1 MSWLILLSL
10 AKFCFYTGVL
20 NFIGIAAMVR
30 LFADSYYSQPEN
42 PLPGRYF
49 RWLVVSLILSILGAV
64 ATVLLNA
71 GMLMD
76 NGLAGIADPLM
87 LQIVWESSIGQQ
99 ALARCA
105 ALLLMILCTAW
116 AVARRSL
123 IGSKALSGMMIVSI
137 GVAGWSFTQSGHTA
151 AAGGLEQILVALH
164 VIVAGWWLGSFYP
177 LITLC
182 NLKEPATLKLTLHQ
196 YGKQAA
202 LLVSVLLL
210 SGSALLLLL
219 MNVTSEVNTNYLW
232 VMGSKLLLV
241 TIMLCFAA
249 YHKWVLVRE
258 LATPADCLNV
268 KRSIIR
274 EAVVGVGVLTVT
286 ATLTTNFS
294 IAH

>member
-20 NFIGIAAMVR
+20 SFIGIAAMVR
-30 LFADSYYSQPEN
+30 LISDSYYSQSEN

-49 RWLVVSLILSILGAV
+49 RWLVVSLILSVFGAV
-64 ATVLLNA
+64 ANVPLNA

-76 NGLAGIADPLM
+76 NGVAGMTDPLI

-105 ALLLMILCTAW
+105 ALLVMIFCTAW
-116 AVARRSL
+116 AVVRGSL
-123 IGSKALSGMMIVSI
+123 IGSKALSGITIVSI

-164 VIVAGWWLGSFYP
+164 VVVAGWWLGSFYP
-177 LITLC
+177 LMTLC
-182 NLKEPATLKLTLHQ
+182 DLKEPAALKLTLHQ

-210 SGSALLLLL
+210 SGTALLLMLI
-219 MNVTSEVNTNYLW
+219 NVASEVNTNYLW
-232 VMGSKLLLV
+232 VMGGKLLLV
-241 TIMLCFAA
+241 TTMLCFAA

-258 LATPADCLNV
+258 LTTPADCLNV
-268 KRSIIR
+268 KRSITR
-274 EAVVGVGVLTVT
+274 EAVVGVGVLAVT
-286 ATLTTNFS
+286 ATLTTNFA